1 MRASN
6 PPSPARSYNMARIG
20 SKNTKPEIKVRS
32 ILHRMGF
39 RFRLHNKKLPGSPD
53 IILSKHKTV
62 IFVHGCFWHRHQNC
76 KRASI
81 PKTNQEFWERKFL
94 ANEQRDAIAYKAL
107 QNLGWNVVVVWECEI
122 MDTENLKQQL
132 FEHISKSSKR
142 TND

>member
-1 MRASN
+1 
-6 PPSPARSYNMARIG
+6 MARIG

-39 RFRLHNKKLPGSPD
+39 RFRLHNKKLPGTPD
-53 IILSKHKTV
+53 IILSKHKSV

-81 PKTNQEFWERKFL
+81 PKTNQEFWERKFR
-94 ANEQRDAIAYKAL
+94 ANEQRDAIAYKDL
-107 QNLGWNVVVVWECEI
+107 RNLGWNVVVVWECEI

-132 FEHISKSSKR
+132 FEHISKSSKC